1 MKNIDAPRPVFQSTY
16 LLIDQD
22 SDSTEKMWRFS
33 ECASGTV
40 LSGVCSRFRG
50 HLKKN

>member
-22 SDSTEKMWRFS
+22 SDSTEKM
-33 ECASGTV
+33 
-40 LSGVCSRFRG
+40 
-50 HLKKN
+50 